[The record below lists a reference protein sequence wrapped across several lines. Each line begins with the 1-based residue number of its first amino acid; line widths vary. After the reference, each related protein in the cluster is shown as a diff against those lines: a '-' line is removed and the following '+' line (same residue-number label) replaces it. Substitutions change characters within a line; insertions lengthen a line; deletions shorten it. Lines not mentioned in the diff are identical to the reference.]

1 MNVIKCENGHHYDAD
16 KYEVCPHCGSKSTAE
31 VKHEN
36 QVKER
41 NPKKPSIWPLGGR
54 KKSEDVTVTTISPD
68 SVASATV
75 GIFDDQNT
83 EKHQDIYS
91 EMPFADK
98 DTVVA
103 NGTQALPWV
112 DEDKPSEQPIDEKS
126 ILTPPVIVEEEHK
139 SLRDEIDNS
148 GGKTFGYFSMGATTD
163 SDNKAVIVSN
173 EPVVG
178 WLVCVQ
184 GAHFGESFNIVAGK
198 NSIGR
203 NSDNK
208 IILGKDGSVSREK
221 HALIIYEPKKRNFYL
236 QPGDS
241 SGLTYINDDMIT
253 ETRMLNKRDIIELG
267 NGKYIFI
274 PLCNETFSWEDYLN
288 KE

>member
-1 MNVIKCENGHHYDAD
+1 MK
-16 KYEVCPHCGSKSTAE
+16 K
-31 VKHEN
+31 KHII
-36 QVKER
+36 R
-41 NPKKPSIWPLGGR
+41 NRYIFLVDILLILLSY
-54 KKSEDVTVTTISPD
+54 SCATI
-68 SVASATV
+68 
-75 GIFDDQNT
+75 F
-83 EKHQDIYS
+83 
-91 EMPFADK
+91 M
-98 DTVVA
+98 
-103 NGTQALPWV
+103 
-112 DEDKPSEQPIDEKS
+112 
-126 ILTPPVIVEEEHK
+126 
-139 SLRDEIDNS
+139 
-148 GGKTFGYFSMGATTD
+148 
-163 SDNKAVIVSN
+163 
-173 EPVVG
+173 
-178 WLVCVQ
+178 
-184 GAHFGESFNIVAGK
+184 FNIEY
-198 NSIGR
+198 NIH